1 MKKSILL
8 AAIFLISYLAKA
20 QNELLVQNSEKG
32 LFLNHTVVA
41 GENFYSVGR
50 LFNIPAKDI
59 AAYNQLD
66 MNRGLLIGQV
76 VRIPLGKGN
85 FTQAKTNG
93 RAIYYVVGPG
103 EGLYRVSVRN

>member
-8 AAIFLISYLAKA
+8 AAIFFISFRASA
-20 QNELLVQNSEKG
+20 QNELLVQSDEKG
-32 LFLNHTVVA
+32 LYLNHTVVA

-50 LFNIPAKDI
+50 LFNVTAKDI
-59 AAYNQLD
+59 ASYNQLD
-66 MNRGLLIGQV
+66 MNRGLMIGQV

-93 RAIYYVVGPG
+93 RAVYYVVGPG
-103 EGLYRVSVRN
+103 EGLYRV